1 MENYDQERPRPRVK
15 LSTIIFLGVQAVL
28 IILVVL
34 SVSKFLQNDE
44 IENAPGQGLSA
55 KIINATD
62 AIPADYSGWT
72 EIIEWALLDT
82 ILENIDDSVLSKNEA
97 SASFRDGSIKTRRFE
112 NYGVNY
118 VRAIVDIPSLEQS
131 YEIFLEYPD
140 NKDAISAV
148 EYSES
153 NVAKPYSILCLDDN
167 SEKIYSNFDCHESSD
182 YYTRQKIVA
191 NTLGYFYFDYFSA
204 YLDPNGPGTVIISPS
219 VTYDNDDAT
228 KTQYIEEVKTTIKT
242 LGISPDLF
250 TYYVRTAADVNYRN

>member
-1 MENYDQERPRPRVK
+1 MENYGQEQPRPRVK
-15 LSTIIFLGVQAVL
+15 LSTIIFLSVQAVL

-34 SVSKFLQNDE
+34 SVSKFLQNDK
-44 IENAPGQGLSA
+44 IKNAPGQDLSI
-55 KIINATD
+55 KIINVTD

-72 EIIEWALLDT
+72 EIIEWAFLNT
-82 ILENIDDSVLSKNEA
+82 ILENVDGNALAKNET
-97 SASFRDGSIKTRRFE
+97 SAYLRDGSIKAQRFE
-112 NYGVNY
+112 SYGVNY
-118 VRAIVDIPSLEQS
+118 VRAIVDIPNLEQS

-153 NVAKPYSILCLDDN
+153 EVAKPYSILCLDDN
-167 SEKIYSNFDCHESSD
+167 SEKIYPDFDCHESPG

-228 KTQYIEEVKTTIKT
+228 KAQYIEEVKTAIKS